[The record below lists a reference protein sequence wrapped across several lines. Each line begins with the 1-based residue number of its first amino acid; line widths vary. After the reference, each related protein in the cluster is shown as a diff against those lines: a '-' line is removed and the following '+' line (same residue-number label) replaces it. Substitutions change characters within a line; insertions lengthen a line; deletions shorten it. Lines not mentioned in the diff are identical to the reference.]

1 MVVFD
6 GSIGRAAT
14 TNTAWR
20 VRRRPLEAM
29 YNQPGGYT
37 GAPFGQQAPAGQ
49 GFGQAQGYG
58 QAQTYGAPQQPQS
71 FQQPQPGF
79 PQQQSFQQQP
89 FGQQDFQQQPQ
100 QFQQQPAPQQFQ
112 QQASFAAQ
120 PQPQATGQP
129 FGRPAAGGGAFGG
142 GPGAGFDQAAV
153 ASQAVGAAAAMF
165 AGDSRAAQNLVEAQA
180 KGFASAWLPGV
191 AAFWASLRVY
201 FAVSHASVAG
211 KLRAVLFPFA
221 KKQWRRKRAEELD
234 GGGDARA
241 GALHGHALPLEDDNA
256 PDGYVPLVAFVTF
269 ALVAGYVRGSRGTF
283 TPEVL
288 ASIFSWCAG
297 LQMLEIALYSLGLY
311 LLGAHNVPVLDVA
324 CFTGYKYVALSINA
338 IAHFFGGERAYYAAL
353 FWTGLSA
360 SYFMLKTMAQ
370 AVPAELESS
379 AARREIVVL
388 VFGVLQGLSIWV
400 LGRSA

>member
-1 MVVFD
+1 
-6 GSIGRAAT
+6 
-14 TNTAWR
+14 
-20 VRRRPLEAM
+20 M

-37 GAPFGQQAPAGQ
+37 GAPFGQQPGGSSG
-49 GFGQAQGYG
+49 GFGAAPSFGSQPF
-58 QAQTYGAPQQPQS
+58 GAPQQ
-71 FQQPQPGF
+71 
-79 PQQQSFQQQP
+79 QQQQQQFGQGGASFGQGGAGYDGQGAP
-89 FGQQDFQQQPQ
+89 FGQQPRQPEAAKQ
-100 QFQQQPAPQQFQ
+100 AAPGYGGAMAPVSGAPFGQAPQ
-112 QQASFAAQ
+112 
-120 PQPQATGQP
+120 
-129 FGRPAAGGGAFGG
+129 AAGGQA
-142 GPGAGFDQAAV
+142 PQAGFGFSDPAM

-165 AGDSRAAQNLVEAQA
+165 AGDSRVAQQLLEQQSRSM
-180 KGFASAWLPGV
+180 ASAWLPGV
-191 AAFWASLRVY
+191 AAGWGRLRVY
-201 FAVSHASVAG
+201 FAVSHGSVAA

-221 KKQWRRKRAEELD
+221 KRHWRRKRAEELD
-234 GGGDARA
+234 GGDPRA
-241 GALHGHALPLEDDNA
+241 AALHGHGLPVHDENA

-338 IAHFFGGERAYYAAL
+338 IAHFFGGEKAYYAAL

>member
-1 MVVFD
+1 MVVP
-6 GSIGRAAT
+6 RAS
-14 TNTAWR
+14 
-20 VRRRPLEAM
+20 P
-29 YNQPGGYT
+29 
-37 GAPFGQQAPAGQ
+37 
-49 GFGQAQGYG
+49 
-58 QAQTYGAPQQPQS
+58 
-71 FQQPQPGF
+71 
-79 PQQQSFQQQP
+79 
-89 FGQQDFQQQPQ
+89 
-100 QFQQQPAPQQFQ
+100 
-112 QQASFAAQ
+112 
-120 PQPQATGQP
+120 
-129 FGRPAAGGGAFGG
+129 
-142 GPGAGFDQAAV
+142 
-153 ASQAVGAAAAMF
+153 
-165 AGDSRAAQNLVEAQA
+165 
-180 KGFASAWLPGV
+180 AWLPGV

-324 CFTGYKYVALSINA
+324 CFTGYKYGALSINA

-370 AVPAELESS
+370 AVPAELESAAAARSARSGPRKKAPKKDATEAEAPPPPVAEAPGGTTSVAFDSAKALGPES
-379 AARREIVVL
+379 AARDVAPGSVL
-388 VFGVLQGLSIWV
+388 VAINGEPLELPEVCLGEDHLSLARKKVIAAKGEGSTV
-400 LGRSA
+400 ILDFQDA